1 MKDLED
7 QYKIFSREL
16 EMGAQNIVY
25 MENDLTRLI
34 KPTKLASSV
43 RESHNDFSFDHSY
56 WSFDGKDDNYT
67 SQEQVFE
74 DLGKDLVNS
83 AFQGYNC
90 CCFAYGQ
97 TGSGKTFTMMGT
109 QESDSQGLVPRICK
123 ALFTRM
129 NSGQDE
135 GTGYK
140 TQVSYLE
147 IYNEKVKDLLSTNR
161 DLGHNLKVR
170 EHKISG

>member
-1 MKDLED
+1 
-7 QYKIFSREL
+7 
-16 EMGAQNIVY
+16 MGAQSIVY

-34 KPTKLASSV
+34 KPTKLAASV

-56 WSFDGKDDNYT
+56 WSFDEKDDHYAD
-67 SQEQVFE
+67 QDQVFR
-74 DLGKDLVNS
+74 DLGSDVVNS

-109 QESDSQGLVPRICK
+109 KADPQKEGLVPRICQ
-123 ALFTRM
+123 ALFNRM

-147 IYNEKVKDLLSTNR
+147 ITMKK
-161 DLGHNLKVR
+161 
-170 EHKISG
+170 